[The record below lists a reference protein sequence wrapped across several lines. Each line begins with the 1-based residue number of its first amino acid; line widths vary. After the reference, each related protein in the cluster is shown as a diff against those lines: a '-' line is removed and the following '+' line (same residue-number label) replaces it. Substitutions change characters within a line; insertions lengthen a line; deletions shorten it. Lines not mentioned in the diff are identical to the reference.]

1 MKIIP
6 QDRNQSVFP
15 KSCLEN
21 VSLPDAIDRYNRN
34 KFAPKTCI
42 TFIGSESG
50 FDRLSEALP
59 HPTFESRF
67 CPSLNLLIRSGLYQN
82 SDIFVLAD
90 PIHTADANDVE
101 RILSDRC
108 QTKIKIIL
116 WDEKSFESLT
126 QAVADAAEEV
136 ELFNAK
142 ELIAEDIIKRSR
154 ESLDTGGTDE
164 PDQSTGRNADTLDEE
179 EFRKF
184 VRIKLENH
192 LDSSPENILSKAI
205 EIIKS

>member
-6 QDRNQSVFP
+6 QDRTQSVFP

-126 QAVADAAEEV
+126 QAVADAVEEV

>member
-6 QDRNQSVFP
+6 QDRTQSVFP
-15 KSCLEN
+15 KTCVEN
-21 VSLPDAIDRYNRN
+21 VNLPDAIDRYNRN

-42 TFIGSESG
+42 TFIGSEPG

-59 HPTFESRF
+59 PPTFESRF
-67 CPSLNLLIRSGLYQN
+67 CPSFNLLIRSGLYQN
-82 SDIFVLAD
+82 SDIFVLTD

-116 WDEKSFESLT
+116 WDEKSLESLT
-126 QAVADAAEEV
+126 QAVADAAAGV

-154 ESLDTGGTDE
+154 ESLDTGETDE